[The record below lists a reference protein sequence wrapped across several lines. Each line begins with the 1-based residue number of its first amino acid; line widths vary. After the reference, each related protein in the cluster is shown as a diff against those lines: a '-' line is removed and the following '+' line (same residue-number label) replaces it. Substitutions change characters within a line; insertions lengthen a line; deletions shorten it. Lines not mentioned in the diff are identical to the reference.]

1 MPQQASNCRAGSR
14 GVKENEGGFSPGA
27 LSQAQISSKHVWVNI
42 SVSDVVARTPPWV
55 FVLFAYLLWIGIMR
69 LRPSVRDVG
78 KTWITPGIFIVWGV
92 ARLFHR
98 PGDFSYVATH
108 WGIAA
113 VIGGVLGS
121 LGGMKKMLVDRPRQ
135 LVRLRGSVMPLIRII
150 LIFGAHYLLNVAAAV
165 HPENQ
170 STFLAWD
177 IYVSGAS
184 AGYFFGWS
192 LRFLRA
198 YRTAPQVDLAP
209 VVARL
214 KRRAS
219 A

>member
-1 MPQQASNCRAGSR
+1 M
-14 GVKENEGGFSPGA
+14 
-27 LSQAQISSKHVWVNI
+27 HI

-78 KTWITPGIFIVWGV
+78 KTWITPAIFIAWGL
-92 ARLFHR
+92 AGLFHR
-98 PGDFSYVATH
+98 RGDFSYVALH

-113 VIGGVLGS
+113 VIGGVVGS
-121 LGGMKKMLVDRPRQ
+121 LGGMKKMYVDRPRQ
-135 LVRLRGSVMPLIRII
+135 LVRLRGSILPLVRI
-150 LIFGAHYLLNVAAAV
+150 LVVFGAHYALQVGAAM
-165 HPENQ
+165 HPE
-170 STFLAWD
+170 SRDTLLAWD

-192 LRFLRA
+192 LRFLQA

>member
-1 MPQQASNCRAGSR
+1 
-14 GVKENEGGFSPGA
+14 
-27 LSQAQISSKHVWVNI
+27 
-42 SVSDVVARTPPWV
+42 
-55 FVLFAYLLWIGIMR
+55 MR

-78 KTWITPGIFIVWGV
+78 KTWITPSIFIAWGL
-92 ARLFHR
+92 AGLFRR
-98 PGDFSYVATH
+98 PADFSYVAMH
-108 WGIAA
+108 WGVAA
-113 VIGGVLGS
+113 VIGVILGS
-121 LGGMKKMLVDRPRQ
+121 PGGMKKMLVDRPRQ
-135 LVRLRGSVMPLIRII
+135 LVRLRGSVLPLLRILI
-150 LIFGAHYLLNVAAAV
+150 IFGAHYALQVAAAV
-165 HPENQ
+165 HPENRE
-170 STFLAWD
+170 TFLGWD

>member
-1 MPQQASNCRAGSR
+1 MNVSA
-14 GVKENEGGFSPGA
+14 
-27 LSQAQISSKHVWVNI
+27 
-42 SVSDVVARTPPWV
+42 SDVLSHTPPWV
-55 FVLFAYLLWIGIMR
+55 FVLFTYLVWIGLMR

-78 KTWITPGIFIVWGV
+78 KTWITPAIFVAWGV
-92 ARLFHR
+92 VGLFRR
-98 PGDFSYVATH
+98 PGDFSYIAIH
-108 WGIAA
+108 WGVAA
-113 VIGGVLGS
+113 LIGGILGS

-135 LVRLRGSVMPLIRII
+135 LVRLRGSVLPLVRI
-150 LIFGAHYLLNVAAAV
+150 LVIFGAHYALQVAAAI
-165 HPENQ
+165 HPDNRA
-170 STFLAWD
+170 TFLAWD

-192 LRFLRA
+192 IRFLRA

>member
-1 MPQQASNCRAGSR
+1 MNASAT
-14 GVKENEGGFSPGA
+14 
-27 LSQAQISSKHVWVNI
+27 
-42 SVSDVVARTPPWV
+42 DVLARTPPWV
-55 FVLFAYLLWIGIMR
+55 FVLFVYLVWIGLLR

-78 KTWITPGIFIVWGV
+78 KTWITPAIFIGWGL
-92 ARLFHR
+92 AALLRR
-98 PGDFSYVATH
+98 TADFSYLATH
-108 WGIAA
+108 WGMAA
-113 VIGGVLGS
+113 LIGVMVGS

-135 LVRLRGSVMPLIRII
+135 LVRLRGSIMPLLRI
-150 LIFGAHYLLNVAAAV
+150 LVIFGAHYGLQVAAAMQ
-165 HPENQ
+165 PDNEE
-170 STFLAWD
+170 TFQAWD

-192 LRFLRA
+192 IRFLRA
-198 YRTAPQVDLAP
+198 YRIAPQVDLAP

>member
-1 MPQQASNCRAGSR
+1 MS
-14 GVKENEGGFSPGA
+14 
-27 LSQAQISSKHVWVNI
+27 I
-42 SVSDVVARTPPWV
+42 SVSDVASRTPPWV
-55 FVLFAYLLWIGIMR
+55 LVLFGYLLWIGMMR

-78 KTWITPGIFIVWGV
+78 KIWITPGIFIAWGLV
-92 ARLFHR
+92 GLFRR
-98 PGDFSYVATH
+98 PGDFSYVALH

-113 VIGGVLGS
+113 VIGAVVGS
-121 LGGMKKMLVDRPRQ
+121 VGDMPKMLVDRPRQ
-135 LVRLRGSVMPLIRII
+135 LVRLRGTVLPLVRIL
-150 LIFGAHYLLNVAAAV
+150 LIFGAHYALQVAAAV
-165 HPENQ
+165 HPENRE
-170 STFLAWD
+170 TFLAWD

-192 LRFLRA
+192 VRFLRA
-198 YRTAPQVDLAP
+198 YRNAPQVDLAP

>member
-1 MPQQASNCRAGSR
+1 M
-14 GVKENEGGFSPGA
+14 
-27 LSQAQISSKHVWVNI
+27 NI
-42 SVSDVVARTPPWV
+42 SASDVVSRTPPWV
-55 FVLFAYLLWIGIMR
+55 FVLFAYLLWIGVMR

-78 KTWITPGIFIVWGV
+78 KIWITPGIFIAWGLV
-92 ARLFHR
+92 GLFHR
-98 PGDFSYVATH
+98 PGDFSYVAVH

-113 VIGGVLGS
+113 VIGAIVGS
-121 LGGMKKMLVDRPRQ
+121 LGDMPKMLVDHSRQ
-135 LVRLRGSVMPLIRII
+135 LVRLRGSVLPLVRMM
-150 LIFGAHYLLNVAAAV
+150 LVFGAHYLLQAAGAM
-165 HPENQ
+165 HPEYRP
-170 STFLAWD
+170 TVLAWD

-192 LRFLRA
+192 VRFLRA
-198 YRTAPQVDLAP
+198 YHKAPQTDLAP

>member
-1 MPQQASNCRAGSR
+1 LGRVKDNRRRNQA
-14 GVKENEGGFSPGA
+14 KA
-27 LSQAQISSKHVWVNI
+27 LSQDDISSKDTAMKV
-42 SVSDVVARTPPWV
+42 SVADMVSRTPPWV
-55 FVLFAYLLWIGIMR
+55 WVLFAYLVWIGMLR

-78 KTWITPGIFIVWGV
+78 KTWITPTIFIAWGMV
-92 ARLFHR
+92 ALFHR
-98 PGDFSYVATH
+98 SADLSFVAIH

-113 VIGGVLGS
+113 VIGAVIGS
-121 LGGMKKMLVDRPRQ
+121 LGEMKKMLVDRPRQ
-135 LVRLRGSVMPLIRII
+135 LVRLRGSVMPLVRAIV
-150 LIFGAHYLLNVAAAV
+150 IFGAHYALQVAAAV
-165 HPENQ
+165 QPENRT
-170 STFLAWD
+170 TFLAWD

-198 YRTAPQVDLAP
+198 YRIAPQVDLAP